1 MSEVK
6 KTTKDIV
13 LPNSPWRYF
22 IYVSLRHKFLA
33 IGAISAVVAA
43 STLSA
48 STSYLFKLVI
58 DAVENSDMSK
68 AMFWG
73 MTFPI
78 VGFIVQIL
86 YRTSGYLGAF
96 WTNRSIKTSNDILAE
111 YLLKHSHNYYI
122 NRFAGSISSKIGSV
136 HNAISVIIPDFLWA
150 LLSSFV
156 SFAVTFVLLLTV
168 NHLTAYAFLL
178 LIFILIIVNQI
189 FAPKKIQLAK
199 NNAEA
204 STLLQGKMV
213 DIFSNISTV
222 RQYVQNKFELDNIKD
237 LTNNKYNSGLR
248 NWLYTEKLLLVNG
261 FILSVFSI
269 GIFWLLVTRWGDGYI
284 TTGDFVLV
292 VSLIFNVT
300 GSLLFVGR
308 AFNAVSSVIG
318 EMREGLGEILL
329 PHDIV
334 DRVNSKPLQIKSG
347 EIIWDKVGF
356 SFSDNEVFS
365 DFSLNISAK
374 ERVGLVGSSGSGK
387 TTFVALLLRLHELTS
402 GKISIDGQDISLVT
416 QDSLRTSISL
426 VPQEPSLFHRTIKE
440 NIAYAKPNASLEEV
454 IEVAKKAQ
462 AHDFISRLSLGYDT
476 VVGERGVKL
485 SGGQKQRIAIARA
498 ILKDAPILILDEAT
512 SALDSESE
520 YEIQKA
526 LHTLME
532 GKTVI
537 AIAHRLSTLNEM
549 NRILV
554 LDKGVITEDG
564 SHAELI
570 KKQGKYAN
578 LWGHQAGGFIQE

>member
-318 EMREGLGEILL
+318 EMREGLGELL
-329 PHDIV
+329 
-334 DRVNSKPLQIKSG
+334 
-347 EIIWDKVGF
+347 
-356 SFSDNEVFS
+356 
-365 DFSLNISAK
+365 
-374 ERVGLVGSSGSGK
+374 
-387 TTFVALLLRLHELTS
+387 
-402 GKISIDGQDISLVT
+402 
-416 QDSLRTSISL
+416 
-426 VPQEPSLFHRTIKE
+426 
-440 NIAYAKPNASLEEV
+440 
-454 IEVAKKAQ
+454 
-462 AHDFISRLSLGYDT
+462 
-476 VVGERGVKL
+476 
-485 SGGQKQRIAIARA
+485 
-498 ILKDAPILILDEAT
+498 
-512 SALDSESE
+512 
-520 YEIQKA
+520 
-526 LHTLME
+526 
-532 GKTVI
+532 
-537 AIAHRLSTLNEM
+537 
-549 NRILV
+549 
-554 LDKGVITEDG
+554 
-564 SHAELI
+564 
-570 KKQGKYAN
+570 
-578 LWGHQAGGFIQE
+578 